1 MAFGIICEYNPFHN
15 GHLRQINEI
24 KKLSDEPI
32 ICVMSGNFT
41 QRGEIAITDKYS
53 RAKMAL
59 CAGADAVLE
68 LPVPFSIASA
78 EYFASAGVHI
88 LNGAGVDKLCFGS
101 ESADAE
107 KIYKIAHIACSE
119 EFKRECADISKK
131 EGNAAAYFDL
141 LQLRSGEEGI
151 LSNDI
156 LGIEYTKAIIKN
168 NYPMQIYPIKR
179 EGSAYR
185 DTELCAGELP
195 SASAIRETVKNG
207 SLDDISP
214 YVPSPTLEILK
225 SCELADIR
233 RIFDGMLLSLRLA
246 DAEGL
251 QVAISDIGLVNRILA
266 LSRECTDLADLEAK
280 LQTKKY
286 TKSAIRRAMLY
297 ILLGV
302 KRSDLNLL
310 PTHAL
315 LLGANARGRE
325 YLAAVRK
332 NEGGIKIVTRPTG
345 AEPSDVAK
353 RADALY
359 TMCLEN
365 KRESGFYLKKSPVI
379 IKE

>member
-207 SLDDISP
+207 SLDDISS
-214 YVPSPTLEILK
+214 YVPSSTLEILK

-251 QVAISDIGLVNRILA
+251 EVAISDIGLVNRILA
-266 LSRECTDLADLEAK
+266 LSRECTDFDTLEAK

-286 TKSAIRRAMLY
+286 TKSSIRRAMLY

-302 KRSDLNLL
+302 KQSDLDCL
-310 PTHAL
+310 PSKAL
-315 LLGANARGRE
+315 LLGANEKGRE
-325 YLAAVRK
+325 YLSSIRK
-332 NEGGIKIVTRPTG
+332 NEKSIRIVTKP
-345 AEPSDVAK
+345 ADYDVSEPQK
-353 RADALY
+353 KADALY
-359 TMCLEN
+359 TMCFEN
-365 KRESGFYLKKSPVI
+365 KKESGFYLKGKPVI
-379 IKE
+379 IK

>member
-53 RAKMAL
+53 RAKTAL
-59 CAGADAVLE
+59 CAGADAILE

-88 LNGAGVDKLCFGS
+88 LNSAGVDKLCFGS

-141 LQLRSGEEGI
+141 LKLRSEEEGI

-185 DTELCAGELP
+185 DTELSAGEHP
-195 SASAIRETVKNG
+195 SARAIRQALSEND
-207 SLDDISP
+207 LDKIADFVP
-214 YVPSPTLEILK
+214 YATLEALK
-225 SCELADIR
+225 NEKRSDIQ
-233 RIFDGMLLSLRLA
+233 RISDGVILSLRLS
-246 DAEGL
+246 DAEHID
-251 QVAISDIGLVNRILA
+251 VAVSDRGLVNRILS
-266 LSRECTDLADLEAK
+266 LSHECTDLADLEAK

>member
-246 DAEGL
+246 DTEEL

>member
-119 EFKRECADISKK
+119 EFKCECADISKK

-141 LQLRSGEEGI
+141 LKLRSGEEGI

-214 YVPSPTLEILK
+214 YVPSSTLEILK

-246 DAEGL
+246 DTEGL
-251 QVAISDIGLVNRILA
+251 EVAISDIGLVNRILA
-266 LSRECTDLADLEAK
+266 LSRECIDFDTLETK

-286 TKSAIRRAMLY
+286 TKSSIRRAMLY

-302 KRSDLNLL
+302 KQSDLDCL
-310 PTHAL
+310 PSKAL
-315 LLGANARGRE
+315 LLGANEKGRE
-325 YLAAVRK
+325 YLSSIRK
-332 NEGGIKIVTRPTG
+332 NEKSIRIVTKP
-345 AEPSDVAK
+345 ADCDVSEPQK
-353 RADALY
+353 KADALY
-359 TMCLEN
+359 TMCFEN
-365 KRESGFYLKKSPVI
+365 KKESGFYFKGKPVI
-379 IKE
+379 IK

>member
-15 GHLRQINEI
+15 GHLHQINEI

-41 QRGEIAITDKYS
+41 QRGEVAITDKYS

-141 LQLRSGEEGI
+141 LKLRSGEEGI

-207 SLDDISP
+207 SLDDISS
-214 YVPSPTLEILK
+214 YVPSPTLEIIK

-246 DAEGL
+246 NTEGL
-251 QVAISDIGLVNRILA
+251 EVAISDIGLVNRILA
-266 LSRECTDLADLEAK
+266 LSRECTDFDTLETE

-286 TKSAIRRAMLY
+286 TKSSIRRAMLY

-302 KRSDLNLL
+302 KQSDLDCL
-310 PTHAL
+310 PSKAL
-315 LLGANARGRE
+315 LLGANEKGRE
-325 YLAAVRK
+325 YLSSIRK
-332 NEGGIKIVTRPTG
+332 NEKSIRIVTKP
-345 AEPSDVAK
+345 ADCDVSEPQK
-353 RADALY
+353 KADALY
-359 TMCLEN
+359 TMCFEN
-365 KRESGFYLKKSPVI
+365 KKESGFYFKGKPVI
-379 IKE
+379 IK

>member
-185 DTELCAGELP
+185 DTELSAGEHP
-195 SASAIRETVKNG
+195 SARAIRQALSEND
-207 SLDDISP
+207 LDKIADFVP
-214 YVPSPTLEILK
+214 YATLEALK
-225 SCELADIR
+225 NEKRSDIQ
-233 RIFDGMLLSLRLA
+233 RISDGVILSLRLA
-246 DAEGL
+246 DAEHID
-251 QVAISDIGLVNRILA
+251 VAVSDRGLVNRILS
-266 LSRECTDLADLEAK
+266 LSHECTDLADLEAK

>member
-1 MAFGIICEYNPFHN
+1 MAFGIICEYNPFNN

-131 EGNAAAYFDL
+131 EGNAAANFDL